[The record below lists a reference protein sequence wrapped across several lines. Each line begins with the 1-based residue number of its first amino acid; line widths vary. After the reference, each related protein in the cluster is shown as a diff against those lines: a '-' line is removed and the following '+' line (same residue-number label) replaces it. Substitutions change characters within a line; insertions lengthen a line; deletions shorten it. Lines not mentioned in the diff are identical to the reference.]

1 MDTPKRIPTPE
12 DPLAPDWEKWRN
24 EQVETISNILS
35 HVFKVEDAARQ
46 TKTSSRLLS
55 AMKAG
60 KNEEEIRHK
69 LNQIRHQLSE
79 YEQMVQIGLKRI
91 DNALQIIQPLKP
103 VEPQKNLEPVRKNW
117 LKRLIDRLRK

>member
-1 MDTPKRIPTPE
+1 MDTPRHIPTPE
-12 DPLAPDWEKWRN
+12 DPLTPEWEKWRN

-46 TKTSSRLLS
+46 TKAPSRLLS

-103 VEPQKNLEPVRKNW
+103 VEPEKTLEPVRKNW

>member
-1 MDTPKRIPTPE
+1 MDTPKHIPTPE
-12 DPLAPDWEKWRN
+12 DPLTPEWEKWRN

-46 TKTSSRLLS
+46 TKTPSRLLS

-79 YEQMVQIGLKRI
+79 YEQMVQLGLKRI
-91 DNALQIIQPLKP
+91 DNALQIIQPPKS
-103 VEPQKNLEPVRKNW
+103 VEPEKPPEPIRKNW
-117 LKRLIDRLRK
+117 LKRVIDRLRR